1 PQFDTYLP
9 APALRARGLDPVSG
23 RHRRGSAGRR
33 DDRAAISVSR
43 RSYYRRP
50 YGLKASDYG
59 ASQRY
64 HELWVA
70 RDGGRDPDFPVDVAE
85 TQRFGPQPHID
96 LEAVAGPRGRL
107 RHGHRREVAVDRG
120 NFECAAAVLDKERLC
135 QGCRNIRSLD
145 ILDADVTKFDRL
157 RIRIK
162 VRLDPQMHGKVDPTC
177 ARLVSYERQ
186 RFVEAPHRC
195 ALCRTCGQHE

>member
-1 PQFDTYLP
+1 MRPGADRALKDGRRRGMYTDRGAASSQCEPQFDTYLP

-70 RDGGRDPDFPVDVAE
+70 RDGGRDPDFPVDVA
-85 TQRFGPQPHID
+85 
-96 LEAVAGPRGRL
+96 
-107 RHGHRREVAVDRG
+107 
-120 NFECAAAVLDKERLC
+120 
-135 QGCRNIRSLD
+135 
-145 ILDADVTKFDRL
+145 
-157 RIRIK
+157 
-162 VRLDPQMHGKVDPTC
+162 
-177 ARLVSYERQ
+177 
-186 RFVEAPHRC
+186 
-195 ALCRTCGQHE
+195 